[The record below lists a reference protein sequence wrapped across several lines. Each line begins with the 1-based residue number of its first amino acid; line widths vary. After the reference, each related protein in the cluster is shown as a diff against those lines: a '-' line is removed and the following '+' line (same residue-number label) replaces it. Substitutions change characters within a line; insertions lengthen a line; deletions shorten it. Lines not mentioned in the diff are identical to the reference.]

1 MNKAVNFLGIGEN
14 NEAVNFQPAVSAQE
28 IKQTSKQTSK
38 QINKPIYFPYPF
50 HVRKVVAYSEM
61 HRKSKAKHTK
71 KNKPKKQND

>member
-50 HVRKVVAYSEM
+50 HVRKVVA
-61 HRKSKAKHTK
+61 
-71 KNKPKKQND
+71 